1 VSVSSETMSTDGKNE
16 EKKESSTSTP
26 LTTPLT
32 LPFITPAAG
41 SGSTAP
47 PPPPPGGAPAGT
59 FTADPLGPKSLQALN
74 DFTFHLTSASV
85 ATREQV
91 GAVFNKWL
99 ALGIPQD
106 SLFPAALTLTMA
118 AFHNSASELE
128 NFSGAFLNV
137 PLDELAGCV
146 RACCTLRQFC
156 AFYAKFAWNLALK
169 QNVPP
174 AGAAKRKFPV
184 DCLFAGFDFFH
195 GVLSPAALE
204 PPSGLTRKPSERE
217 RIASAA
223 AEHLQL
229 RAASG
234 PAVASLRP
242 EVTHGRFDDSD
253 DEPYFMP

>member
-1 VSVSSETMSTDGKNE
+1 VSISSETMSTDSKE
-16 EKKESSTSTP
+16 EEQKSTQTP
-26 LTTPLT
+26 VTVPFVTP
-32 LPFITPAAG
+32 PAAG
-41 SGSTAP
+41 STTQPP
-47 PPPPPGGAPAGT
+47 PPPPPGGATPGT
-59 FTADPLGPKSLQALN
+59 FTPDSLGPASLQVLN
-74 DFTFHLTSASV
+74 DFSFQLTSASV

-91 GAVFNKWL
+91 SAVFNKWL
-99 ALGIPQD
+99 ALGIPQT

-128 NFSGAFLNV
+128 NFSGAFLNIS
-137 PLDELAGCV
+137 LDDLAGCV
-146 RACCTLRQFC
+146 RSCCTLRQFC
-156 AFYAKFAWNLALK
+156 AFYAKFAWNLAIK

-174 AGAAKRKFPV
+174 AGAAKRKFPA

-204 PPSGLTRKPSERE
+204 PPAGLTRKPSERE
-217 RIASAA
+217 RLASSA

-234 PAVASLRP
+234 PGFASLRP